1 MTDENIITPE
11 ETNAIEPTSN
21 DAPDVLDRL
30 CEYDEDNQSGCRRT
44 ETMLALEQTYNVYV
58 LPEMRWGYWDLF
70 CEHDDKLY
78 YDREWLQWN
87 ITEDEAEALTNS
99 DELNSQLTQINDYAG
114 RTSCQVSIDDVYNL
128 VHSDTAGI
136 PVFID
141 ETDRFFRFA
150 NVGTDLVTIDNIT
163 RERLDIIRNSF
174 TSDMNPL
181 LMNAEGNIYIKDGQA
196 YCTNLLTFTM
206 NPNAK
211 LGLMLEDTNS
221 DKINFY
227 PFEELTAE
235 ENTFVATLSQVD
247 MQKEVEIIN
256 L

>member
-1 MTDENIITPE
+1 MADENIITPDE
-11 ETNAIEPTSN
+11 SNAIDPTSN

-30 CEYDEDNQSGCRRT
+30 CEYDEESQSGCRRT
-44 ETMLALEQTYNVYV
+44 QTMFALEEAYNTYVS
-58 LPEMRWGYWDLF
+58 PEMRWGYWDLF
-70 CEHDDKLY
+70 CEHEDKLY

-87 ITEDEAEALTNS
+87 LTEDATERANNS
-99 DELNSQLTQINDYAG
+99 DELNDQLVQIDAYAG
-114 RTSCQVSIDDVYNL
+114 RTSNEVSMDDVYDL
-128 VHSDTAGI
+128 VHSDTAGL

-141 ETDRFFRFA
+141 ETDRFFRFE
-150 NVGTDLVTIDNIT
+150 NVGTDMVTTDNIT
-163 RERLDIIRNSF
+163 RERLNIIRDSF
-174 TSDMNPL
+174 TSDINPL
-181 LMNAEGNIYIKDGQA
+181 LMDAEGNIYIKDGQA
-196 YCTNLLTFTM
+196 YCTNLLSFTE

-211 LGLMLEDTNS
+211 LGLMLQDVDN

-235 ENTFVATLSQVD
+235 QEAFVTTLAQVD